1 MKKTAKPETKTTA
14 TKTATPKTTAPKTAL
29 TGTFTYNKDTK
40 RFHAYDLKGA
50 GFNGAIYFEKD
61 MKELPKTL
69 TLTIVSK

>member
-14 TKTATPKTTAPKTAL
+14 TAKTPAPKAAL